1 MKNSPTWQNNVAL
14 MRHVIND
21 RSKTDIEKLQ
31 TIIRTEL
38 FAVNSVDPEERRLS
52 IEAMLQHFPVI
63 GQEVDIYPE
72 EFVSV
77 IDGMRLS
84 CDYVRKC
91 WFVTLTKLHASTVLE
106 LGAGFGQVARI
117 MLESDWCKKYVIID
131 LPESL
136 WFAEVFLRHTLP
148 NHRILKAEI
157 AADLSIDCDVMLI
170 PSHLAHH
177 YHQPTDVFLN
187 TSSLGEMTN
196 GTAQFYLNLIDNPV
210 LGIKKVVLLNRLM
223 NTYNPRVESN
233 REGESGWYFSLKS
246 HWQPYIWE
254 LEPEMTR
261 IPYEQQMHHR
271 ELLFVARRHDGSIR
285 PHDLDPIRKQAW
297 YSHPDNSASTRR
309 SNQMFVDNN
318 TACALFEAVR
328 CNPTGE
334 NIDMLLRYLRSFG
347 KRFPFEE
354 EQFLARRYQ
363 ELTGKPHPITY
374 GMAKSVINQLTTK
387 AAQMAWRWRKPT
399 VAKNATV
406 PVANGAH
413 GDHATGSSLC
423 LPHET
428 KPR

>member
-1 MKNSPTWQNNVAL
+1 MKNSPTWQNNIAL
-14 MRHVIND
+14 MRHVTND

-52 IEAMLQHFPVI
+52 LEEMIRHFRMI
-63 GQEVDIYPE
+63 GQEADIYPE

-77 IDGMRLS
+77 IGGLRLS
-84 CDYVRKC
+84 CDYVRKT
-91 WFVTLTKLHASTVLE
+91 WFAYCVNSKTETVLE
-106 LGAGFGQVARI
+106 LGAGVGQVARI
-117 MLESDWCKKYVIID
+117 MLEAGWCKKYTIID

-210 LGIKKVVLLNRLM
+210 LGIKKIVLLNRLM
-223 NTYNPRVESN
+223 NTYNPKVECN
-233 REGESGWYFSLKS
+233 REGESGWYFSLS
-246 HWQPYIWE
+246 PQWWPSVWE
-254 LEPEMTR
+254 LEPAMTR

-271 ELLFVARRHDGSIR
+271 ELLFVGVKNPDLNR
-285 PHDLDPIRKQAW
+285 PKTLDFVRKQAW

-309 SNQMFVDNN
+309 SNQMYVDND
-318 TACALFEAVR
+318 TACALFESVR

-334 NIDMLLRYLRSFG
+334 NVDMLLRYMKSFG
-347 KRFPFEE
+347 KKYPFEE
-354 EQFLARRYQ
+354 EQWLARRYK
-363 ELTGKPHPITY
+363 EITGKAHPITY
-374 GMAKSVINQLTTK
+374 GWARSAINRITTK
-387 AAQMAWRWRKPT
+387 AAQVAWKWRKQYGR
-399 VAKNATV
+399 
-406 PVANGAH
+406 AN
-413 GDHATGSSLC
+413 
-423 LPHET
+423 
-428 KPR
+428 